1 MRIAI
6 VENTAIT
13 HHGQIGVA
21 LHERAA
27 RIQIF
32 RPWSDG
38 ILPGSGDHDALVV
51 LGGEQNA
58 LSDDTHP
65 YLPALAR
72 LMCDTGESGRAVL
85 GICLGAQLLARGLGA
100 VNHIGTAREFGW
112 LPVTRLAAAVHDP
125 VLRNVPP
132 DFPIFEWHSDTFTL
146 PPGAT
151 HLATTATAP
160 VQAFRAFRAT
170 YGMQFHFEANRAV
183 VADWSREF
191 PHLTEAISPGWSL
204 SHPAL
209 ATTNGAQ
216 ADHHGLTLA
225 RAWVDLVQT
234 R

>member
-65 YLPALAR
+65 YCPPSPA
-72 LMCDTGESGRAVL
+72 
-85 GICLGAQLLARGLGA
+85 
-100 VNHIGTAREFGW
+100 
-112 LPVTRLAAAVHDP
+112 
-125 VLRNVPP
+125 
-132 DFPIFEWHSDTFTL
+132 
-146 PPGAT
+146 
-151 HLATTATAP
+151 
-160 VQAFRAFRAT
+160 
-170 YGMQFHFEANRAV
+170 
-183 VADWSREF
+183 
-191 PHLTEAISPGWSL
+191 
-204 SHPAL
+204 
-209 ATTNGAQ
+209 
-216 ADHHGLTLA
+216 
-225 RAWVDLVQT
+225 
-234 R
+234 